1 MSEFLSRLGGA
12 ALNDLKGTPLDKIL
26 NHLMGGQQG
35 ASGLEALVERLR
47 NGGLSDRVESWI
59 STGTNRPV
67 APQELEQ
74 TLGGAGEAD
83 RLASDAGMERPG
95 LLALL
100 SQMLPRLIDG
110 LTPQGRMPAQGD
122 MPEAGLNGMLRQ
134 ILGHLSG
141 DREAAAQ
148 PSGPLATTGAGEE
161 GSHRFGESPS
171 TGKPEVG
178 QSVSGSGTQPKG
190 SGPALET

>member
-35 ASGLEALVERLR
+35 ASGLEALVEKLR
-47 NGGLSDRVESWI
+47 NGGLADRVDSWI

-74 TLGGAGEAD
+74 ALGGEREAD
-83 RLASDAGMERPG
+83 RLASGTGMERPG

-100 SQMLPRLIDG
+100 SQTLPRLIDG
-110 LTPQGRMPAQGD
+110 MTPQGRMPTQGD
-122 MPEAGLNGMLRQ
+122 VPEGGLAGMLRQ
-134 ILGHLSG
+134 ILGHLG
-141 DREAAAQ
+141 GERE
-148 PSGPLATTGAGEE
+148 GPAGQAGSQANTGAADE
-161 GSHRFGESPS
+161 GTHRFGESPS
-171 TGKPEVG
+171 TGTPPDAG
-178 QSVSGSGTQPKG
+178 QDVDGAKPKG
-190 SGPALET
+190 GGPIRQT